1 VCMVRVTKI
10 KTVFDGTVL
19 RFDSIDFNMV
29 LQGYDVPLM
38 VLFPSLEKKS
48 MYG

>member
-1 VCMVRVTKI
+1 MLKVTKI

-19 RFDSIDFNMV
+19 RFDSIDLNVV
-29 LQGYDVPLM
+29 LQGCDVPLM
-38 VLFPSLEKKS
+38 VLFPSLETKI